1 MKFSASSP
9 STPGSGQEPA
19 SPSGESVFAKRPAG
33 RGLIIPVLLGAL
45 CLLVLS
51 LTSLHSYLLFHTL
64 AELFSVV
71 VAWGIF
77 LVAWNSRDYRSNSYL
92 LFIGIAYLFVGA
104 LDLLHA
110 LAYQGMGIFAVPGAN
125 LATQLWIAARYLQS
139 VSLLIAPLFLRQ
151 KGKVAFLFM
160 AYTLV
165 TLLLLGSIFYWQIF
179 PDCFLPGVGLTS
191 FKKASE
197 FVISAIL
204 LAALAMLLRR
214 RRDFSPSVL
223 QLLVATIV
231 VTIASELAFT
241 LYSGPYDLFN
251 LVGHLLKIVA
261 FYLFYRALIETSLR
275 NPYDL
280 LFRELSENQAA
291 LLSQKRLFQ
300 NLVTIARST
309 AERPALEDTL
319 HEILNV
325 SATLTG
331 AERASLFLLDKAGY
345 VTYSIVPRDRSTQ
358 FEQQAIASRLMDKG
372 LAGWA
377 VRHRQPVLVHDT
389 TLDERWLPT
398 LDAPSSTRSA
408 LAIPIIS
415 IEGTEGVLT
424 LTHSV
429 PGHFS
434 EDTFQLMQAAA
445 SQMAL
450 SLRNAQLYDGQRRL
464 ATRQSILYQVL
475 RAIGSHLDPRAVA
488 GAAVETV
495 ARLTEW
501 PVVSIVLPDQT
512 GERLAVWATAGR
524 ISTQEPWDLALDAGI
539 VGRAFRTGQ
548 TQYVPDTGA
557 DPDYVAGHPATRS
570 ELDVPV
576 RRGEQVLGV
585 LNIESDQP
593 AAFSSDDVMLA
604 ELLVETISLA
614 LGNAGL
620 YNAAQQEIAERKQTE
635 EVLRLAKEAAESA
648 NRTKSAFLANMSHEL
663 RTPLS
668 AIIGYSEVLQ
678 DEFADTPNACYST
691 DLERIRLAGIRL
703 LEIIQD
709 IMDLARI
716 EAGKITLDLDDFDVP
731 TLVHEVVYAVQPMI
745 KKNANTLSLHCPE
758 DLGSMYA
765 DRAKVRQIL
774 FNLLDNA
781 AKFTAQG
788 EITLQISRDTAIG
801 DQNWFCFQV
810 RDTGI
815 GMTRQQ
821 SERLF
826 QPFTQVDPATTR
838 KYGGTG
844 LGLAISRR
852 FCQMMGGEIA
862 VDSELGQGS
871 TFTVRLPARIEV
883 EPASSDLPSLGV
895 GIAQPQPAEPK
906 APSRRACTVL
916 VIDDDPNARDL
927 ISRLLLWEGL
937 QVESA
942 ANGEEGLQRAITLH
956 PDIIILD
963 VLMPGMDGWAVLA
976 ALRARPDMAD
986 VPIIMVTIVDDRA
999 RGFALGASEH
1009 LLKPLDGSRLTQVLR
1024 RYQPTAVHVLV
1035 VEDDTALA
1043 DLLRRNLKKEGW
1055 WVTVAEDGRAALS
1068 RVSERPPD
1076 IILLDLL
1083 MPGMDGFQFL
1093 AELRQNPAWHTIP
1106 TVVVTAK
1113 DLTPQEIQRLHECT
1127 QHILLKSA
1135 HSQEQLLQQI
1145 RNLVRACTC
1154 PQEKGNAISSL

>member
-1 MKFSASSP
+1 MKSSASFP
-9 STPGSGQEPA
+9 HTYGSGKEPV
-19 SPSGESVFAKRPAG
+19 SPNGSPGFAKRPAG
-33 RGLIIPVLLGAL
+33 PGLIIPVLLGAL

-77 LVAWNSRDYRSNSYL
+77 LVAWNSQDYQSNGYL
-92 LFIGIAYLFVGA
+92 LFVGIAYLFVGA

-110 LAYQGMGIFAVPGAN
+110 LAYQGMSIFAVQDPN

-139 VSLLIAPLFLRQ
+139 VSLLIAPLFLRR
-151 KGKVAFLFM
+151 KGKAAFLFM

-191 FKKASE
+191 FKRASE

-204 LAALAMLLRR
+204 LAALALLLWR
-214 RRDFSPSVL
+214 RRDFSPTVL
-223 QLLVATIV
+223 RLLVATIV

-251 LVGHLLKIVA
+251 LIGHLLKVVA
-261 FYLFYRALIETSLR
+261 FYLVYKAFIETSLR
-275 NPYDL
+275 NPYDV
-280 LFRELSENQAA
+280 LFRELSQNQAA
-291 LLSQKRLFQ
+291 LLSQKQLFQ
-300 NLVTIARST
+300 NLVIIARST
-309 AERPALEDTL
+309 AERPELEYTL
-319 HEILNV
+319 QEILSV
-325 SATLTG
+325 SAALTG

-345 VTYSIVPRDRSTQ
+345 VTCSIVPRDRATQ
-358 FEQQAIASRLMDKG
+358 LEQQAIASRLMDKG

-377 VRHRQPVLVHDT
+377 VRHRQPVLVPDT
-389 TLDERWLPT
+389 TQDERWLPT
-398 LDAPSSTRSA
+398 QEAPSNTRSA
-408 LAIPIIS
+408 LAVPIIS
-415 IEGTEGVLT
+415 AEGVEGILT
-424 LTHSV
+424 LTHSA

-445 SQMAL
+445 NQMAL

-488 GAAVETV
+488 RAAVEAV

-501 PVVSIVLPDQT
+501 PVVSIVLSEPT

-524 ISTQEPWDLALDAGI
+524 TSTQEPWDLALDAGI

-548 TQYVPDTGA
+548 TQHVPDTST
-557 DPDYVAGHPATRS
+557 DPNYVAGHPATRS

-585 LNIESDQP
+585 LNVESDQP
-593 AAFSSDDVMLA
+593 AAFNSDDVMLA
-604 ELLVETISLA
+604 ELLAETISLA
-614 LGNAGL
+614 LENANL

-648 NRTKSAFLANMSHEL
+648 NRTKSTFLANMSHEL

-668 AIIGYSEVLQ
+668 AIIGYSEILQ
-678 DEFADTPNACYST
+678 DEFADTPNAGYSA
-691 DLERIRLAGIRL
+691 DLERIRLAGLRL
-703 LEIIQD
+703 LDIIQN
-709 IMDLARI
+709 ILDLARI
-716 EAGKITLDLDDFDVP
+716 ESGKITLDLDDFDVP
-731 TLVHEVVYAVQPMI
+731 TLVQEVTFAVQPMI
-745 KKNANTLSLHCPE
+745 EKNANTLSLHCPE

-781 AKFTAQG
+781 AKFTTQG
-788 EITLQISRDTAIG
+788 EITLNISRDTAIDG
-801 DQNWFCFQV
+801 QDWFNFRV
-810 RDTGI
+810 SDTGI

-821 SERLF
+821 CERLF
-826 QPFTQVDPATTR
+826 QAFTQAEPATTR
-838 KYGGTG
+838 KYAGTG

-852 FCQMMGGEIA
+852 FCQMMGGEIT
-862 VDSELGQGS
+862 VDSEIGQGS
-871 TFTVRLPARIEV
+871 TFAVRLPAMTEAR
-883 EPASSDLPSLGV
+883 PAPSDPPPLGV
-895 GIAQPQPAEPK
+895 DSARPQPADPK
-906 APSRRACTVL
+906 APSERVCTVL

-927 ISRLLLWEGL
+927 ISRVLLREGL
-937 QVESA
+937 QVECA
-942 ANGEEGLQRAITLH
+942 ANGEEGLQRAGTLH

-986 VPIIMVTIVDDRA
+986 VPIIMATIVEDQA
-999 RGFALGASEH
+999 RGFALGATEH
-1009 LLKPLDGSRLTQVLR
+1009 LLKPLDGSRLTQILR
-1024 RYQPTAVHVLV
+1024 RYQPTAGHVLV
-1035 VEDDTALA
+1035 VEDDAALA
-1043 DLLRRNLKKEGW
+1043 DLLRRNLEKEGW
-1055 WVTVAEDGRAALS
+1055 RVTVAEDGRAALS

-1093 AELRQNPAWHTIP
+1093 AELRQNPVWHSIP

-1113 DLTPQEIQRLHECT
+1113 DLTPPEIQRLHEYT
-1127 QHILLKSA
+1127 EHILLKSA
-1135 HSQEQLLQQI
+1135 YSREQLLQQI
-1145 RNLVRACTC
+1145 RDLVRACTR
-1154 PQEKGNAISSL
+1154 PQEKKEM